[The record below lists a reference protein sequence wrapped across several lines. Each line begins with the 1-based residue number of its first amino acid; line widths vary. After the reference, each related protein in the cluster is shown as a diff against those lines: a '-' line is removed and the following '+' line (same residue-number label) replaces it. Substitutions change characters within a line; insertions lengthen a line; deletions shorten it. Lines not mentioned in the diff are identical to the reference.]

1 MTLIQP
7 KMKKRIPAW
16 IIDDETAAQALIKRV
31 LEEYYPDEIELIGTS
46 VNIDDAFVQIKQKK
60 PKLVFL
66 DINLPR
72 GSGINFLQRFP
83 IRKFEVI
90 VVSGFPENREII
102 ENFKTTMYFLQKP
115 YSIDTLQGFI
125 NQTLENIK
133 KDPYKIYRYST
144 S

>member
-1 MTLIQP
+1 
-7 KMKKRIPAW
+7 MKKRIPAW
-16 IIDDETAAQALIKRV
+16 IIDDEVDAQDLIKRV
-31 LEEYYPDEIELIGTS
+31 LSEYYSDEIELIGIS
-46 VNIDDAFVQIKQKK
+46 VNIDDAFTQIRQLK

-66 DINLPR
+66 DMNLPR

-90 VVSGFPENREII
+90 VVSGFPENKQII
-102 ENFKTTMYFLQKP
+102 ESFKTPMYFLQKP
-115 YSIDTLQGFI
+115 YSIGAIQDFI

-133 KDPYKIYRYST
+133 KDPYKVYRYSP

>member
-1 MTLIQP
+1 
-7 KMKKRIPAW
+7 MKKRIPAW